1 MAKNNGCASN
11 EINLYGTSS
20 ENGKKLN
27 LQNISENHAGRYT
40 CTADNGVGN
49 PVSEDIT
56 LKVLCKIFYFKFS
69 SKQDLNSQDA
79 ICLKFR
85 CQEIN
90 LNTYSTSKH
99 FQIHPKRA
107 QKGL

>member
-1 MAKNNGCASN
+1 LESVSYAN
-11 EINLYGTSS
+11 EKIKTIGQWNYFLESIQINMKFNLYGTPS

-56 LKVLCKIFYFKFS
+56 LKVLCKTF
-69 SKQDLNSQDA
+69 
-79 ICLKFR
+79 
-85 CQEIN
+85 
-90 LNTYSTSKH
+90 H
-99 FQIHPKRA
+99 FQFPS
-107 QKGL
+107 

>member
-1 MAKNNGCASN
+1 MHFLKEKRAQHNGSASN
-11 EINLYGTSS
+11 EFNLYGTSS

-56 LKVLCKIFYFKFS
+56 LKVLCKIFY
-69 SKQDLNSQDA
+69 LNFLPNK
-79 ICLKFR
+79 I
-85 CQEIN
+85 
-90 LNTYSTSKH
+90 
-99 FQIHPKRA
+99 
-107 QKGL
+107 